1 MIKQNFILVQSDEV
15 SDAEKKFWHR
25 VEVLKKVLREAIH
38 KDKKISKKNSAKYYS
53 WQQIFFKWK
62 LISLMKECEFKI

>member
-25 VEVLKKVLREAIH
+25 VNVLYHAWQDAIH
-38 KDKKISKKNSAKYYS
+38 EDMEII
-53 WQQIFFKWK
+53 WKWK
-62 LISLMKECEFKI
+62 LISLMKKCEFKI

>member
-25 VEVLKKVLREAIH
+25 VEVLKKVLRESIH
-38 KDKKISKKNSAKYYS
+38 QDMKIM
-53 WQQIFFKWK
+53 WKWK

>member
-38 KDKKISKKNSAKYYS
+38 QDMKIM
-53 WQQIFFKWK
+53 WKWK
-62 LISLMKECEFKI
+62 LISLMKNCEFNK

>member
-25 VEVLKKVLREAIH
+25 VEVLKKALREAIH
-38 KDKKISKKNSAKYYS
+38 KDKKISQKNS
-53 WQQIFFKWK
+53 
-62 LISLMKECEFKI
+62 

>member
-1 MIKQNFILVQSDEV
+1 MKQNFILVQSNEE

-25 VEVLKKVLREAIH
+25 VKILKKVLKDAVH
-38 KDKKISKKNSAKYYS
+38 KDRKISKKNSVKYYS

-62 LISLMKECEFKI
+62 LISLMKKCEFKK